1 MNGDV
6 VSEQGKLEK
15 DTSTDTSVLLNA
27 SGTCANDSTNLKN
40 EIFETSS
47 GSSYSSTNE
56 YACPM
61 EIRSSSD
68 QNSDLGKP
76 VVDTQKNFNQRD
88 RSCSLHPVFEPQVNN
103 DQGSCPLS
111 SPGLSQLPSST
122 IAQSKFKEDLGKAPL
137 SNLDTAD
144 ISDDKLDS
152 EQAKSSENVG
162 SVNGTGNIYEAPS
175 DKVLDGAELC
185 SRKSLV
191 ELECQ
196 SPSAVSGLEVS
207 EKSNHKEFQE
217 SLQVLDDNDCSTKEL
232 HKSDED
238 IPSKNL

>member
-1 MNGDV
+1 MINMF
-6 VSEQGKLEK
+6 
-15 DTSTDTSVLLNA
+15 
-27 SGTCANDSTNLKN
+27 
-40 EIFETSS
+40 IFF
-47 GSSYSSTNE
+47 YI
-56 YACPM
+56 Y
-61 EIRSSSD
+61 I
-68 QNSDLGKP
+68 
-76 VVDTQKNFNQRD
+76 